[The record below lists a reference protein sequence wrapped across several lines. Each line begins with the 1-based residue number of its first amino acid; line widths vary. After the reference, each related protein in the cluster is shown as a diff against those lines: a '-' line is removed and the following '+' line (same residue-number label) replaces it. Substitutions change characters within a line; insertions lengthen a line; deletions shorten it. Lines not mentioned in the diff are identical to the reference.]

1 MYEVT
6 FSENG
11 IIRKAY
17 FSSNDMVSLFNTL
30 TFRYATNNIQ
40 IISVI
45 QK

>member
-17 FSSNDMVSLFNTL
+17 FTSNDALTLFNTL
-30 TFRYATNNIQ
+30 TFQFPNSNIQ
-40 IISVI
+40 IISI
-45 QK
+45 FKK